1 MATVDVYAITDKLD
15 DTLLQVLAARL
26 EARGQH
32 PRFQAMLT
40 EYLDAMNIDTARNIL
55 DIGCGT
61 GVAAR
66 TIARRKGFTGIVT
79 GIDISAGLVQVAE
92 RLSTTEGVS
101 EQIQFVVGD
110 TRRLDIPD
118 EAFDAV
124 VAHTIVS
131 HVDDPLLVIKQAAR
145 VVRCG
150 GKVGI
155 FDGDYASI
163 TFDHPNPD
171 KGKYYDEALISAIVS
186 SPRVMRQMPRLLSEA
201 GLEFVASFQHVLAEI
216 GNADFWLS
224 ALESFRKLIPKAG
237 AMSEE
242 ETAGWVD
249 GLLED
254 SRNGVFFGACNY
266 YSYIAT
272 RPNPSSEDT
281 TLP

>member
-32 PRFQAMLT
+32 PRFRAMLT
-40 EYLDAMNIDTARNIL
+40 EYLDAMNIDTARTVL

-79 GIDISAGLVQVAE
+79 GIDISAGLVQLAE
-92 RLSTTEGVS
+92 RLSLTEGVS
-101 EQIQFVVGD
+101 EQIKFVVGD

-118 EAFDAV
+118 EGFDAV
-124 VAHTIVS
+124 IAHTIVS

-145 VVRCG
+145 VVRRG
-150 GKVGI
+150 GAVGI

-163 TFDHPNPD
+163 TFDHPNPT
-171 KGKYYDEALISAIVS
+171 KAKSYDEALISAIVS

-237 AMSEE
+237 AMSEQ

-272 RPNPSSEDT
+272 RPNSS
-281 TLP
+281 L

>member
-15 DTLLQVLAARL
+15 DTLLHVLVTRL
-26 EARGQH
+26 EARGRH

-40 EYLDAMNIDTARNIL
+40 EYLDAMNIDTARTIL
-55 DIGCGT
+55 DMGCGT

-66 TIARRKGFTGIVT
+66 ALARRKGFTGKVT
-79 GIDISAGLVQVAE
+79 GIDISAGLVRVAQ

-110 TRRLDIPD
+110 TTRLDIPD

-131 HVDDPLLVIKQAAR
+131 HVDDPLLVVKEAAR
-145 VVRCG
+145 VVKRG
-150 GKVGI
+150 GTVGF

-163 TFDHPNPD
+163 TFDYPD
-171 KGKYYDEALISAIVS
+171 PAKGKWYDEAIISAIVT
-186 SPRVMRQMPRLLSEA
+186 SPRVMRQMPRLLSQA
-201 GLEFVASFQHVLAEI
+201 GLEPVASFQHVLAEI
-216 GNADFWLS
+216 GNADFWLT

-242 ETAGWVD
+242 EAAGWVD
-249 GLLED
+249 GRLED
-254 SRNGVFFGACNY
+254 SRKGVFFGACNY
-266 YSYIAT
+266 YSYVAT
-272 RPNPSSEDT
+272 RPKS
-281 TLP
+281 LR

>member
-32 PRFQAMLT
+32 PRFRAMLT
-40 EYLDAMNIDTARNIL
+40 EYLDAMNIDTARTVL

-101 EQIQFVVGD
+101 EQIKFVVGD

-118 EAFDAV
+118 EGFDAV

-131 HVDDPLLVIKQAAR
+131 H
-145 VVRCG
+145 
-150 GKVGI
+150 VGI

-163 TFDHPNPD
+163 TFDHPNPT
-171 KGKYYDEALISAIVS
+171 KGKSYDEALISAIVS
-186 SPRVMRQMPRLLSEA
+186 SPRVIRQMPRLLSEA
-201 GLEFVASFQHVLAEI
+201 DLEFVASFQHVIAEI

-272 RPNPSSEDT
+272 RPNSS
-281 TLP
+281 L